1 MMNQIRL
8 ARSIISRLLE
18 IVKTVM
24 EIPEELLREA
34 EKVAASNGQA
44 LGVFVAHAI
53 QTKLRSDANQA
64 SKPWAKHFGS
74 LRHLHEESTR
84 IEQIVAEEFR
94 TVDSENW
101 R

>member
-1 MMNQIRL
+1 MNQFRL

-18 IVKTVM
+18 SVKTVM

-44 LGVFVAHAI
+44 LGVFVADAI
-53 QTKLRSDANQA
+53 QAKLGSAASQA

-74 LRHLHEESTR
+74 LRHLHEESAR

>member
-1 MMNQIRL
+1 MNQFRL

-18 IVKTVM
+18 SVKAVM

-44 LGVFVAHAI
+44 LGVFVADAI
-53 QTKLRSDANQA
+53 QAKLGSAASQA

-74 LRHLHEESTR
+74 LRHLHEESAR